1 MRAAICRASLG
12 LFAALAVLPAQAITL
27 QQLLVPG
34 TEVSVGCLTFKN
46 FRDFSVTGIG
56 NPTVLVGFAP
66 DGSDLDLNFVE
77 VSPFMYEVQYGPWD
91 ISNLG
96 PGVFVRNMS
105 FKYDVVASCGL
116 EIGYVDGMGV
126 FGATVGPPNNTEPA
140 NIANATYVNN
150 YTPNVGPAVNI
161 NLAGIKVNDGTFVD
175 FVYQEA
181 PIGPAQF
188 ITVQKDLM
196 LSLVINQ
203 AQPGVLYN
211 AHVSAYRQSYTI
223 PEPGTAALLLSLGV
237 AGSLFAIRRRKR

>member
-1 MRAAICRASLG
+1 M
-12 LFAALAVLPAQAITL
+12 
-27 QQLLVPG
+27 
-34 TEVSVGCLTFKN
+34 
-46 FRDFSVTGIG
+46 
-56 NPTVLVGFAP
+56 
-66 DGSDLDLNFVE
+66 
-77 VSPFMYEVQYGPWD
+77 
-91 ISNLG
+91 
-96 PGVFVRNMS
+96 
-105 FKYDVVASCGL
+105 
-116 EIGYVDGMGV
+116 
-126 FGATVGPPNNTEPA
+126 
-140 NIANATYVNN
+140 NN

-211 AHVSAYRQSYTI
+211 AHVSAYRQSYNI
-223 PEPGTAALLLSLGV
+223 PEPGTAALLLSFGV